1 MRLMKHYQTL
11 AVLAL
16 GAVSALPGL
25 AESYTSA
32 SYVQQEHLIAQW
44 DGIDNVGTGRHDP
57 NATVWKD
64 LKGNLDMTLTAK
76 GRWAARGNALY
87 VSGLGAQGASA
98 APAYKTIEV
107 VYRMAKDGG
116 RLLFVSGI
124 ASRFVAFDPVSGIP
138 KRLYFDGAAAT
149 RHISWSLDTTALCS
163 AAATYSGN
171 SVSAMYFDGVARDD
185 GAQSNGWGTG
195 DGKVAVGNRKAS
207 DTAYNW
213 TGEVYAIRLYDVAL
227 TAEEIAANHA
237 IDQARFVPAAQEPL
251 PTAAD
256 YVQDGLLVQWDGI
269 DNAGTG
275 VHDPAATTWK
285 NLAGGG
291 YDLTLTN
298 NAAWNAEGRALV
310 VDGISAFNPSA
321 APEYKTIEVVFKRTN
336 LGGNGRILFNSGIKT
351 RFVLFDGTT
360 SIAAYFSGATL
371 NDASI
376 TTKRIYQ
383 EFIPSEINFLAARY
397 DDDGIVT
404 DVFKNADARNDGV
417 IANPWYHAPSI
428 YIGGRIMP
436 GKTPEYLWYGE
447 VYAIRLYGTRLTKAQ
462 LAHNHRIDCQRFLT
476 SSSYVQEGLA
486 SHWDG
491 IDNAGRGLH
500 DSATNTWKNL
510 VPGGQDLTLGTGMWA
525 DSALMCFGTKAAATG
540 TVHQT
545 FSSLETVF
553 RNLKYDTSVMLFS
566 AGIGNKF
573 FAFGPSHAQWNSTAL
588 ATTNFTRYT
597 VGSHTLAGVI
607 NSAAYIDG
615 SPAQHEAYENWWDTG
630 TNYVQVGGRVH
641 PTLGVFP
648 FTGDIYAIR
657 VYTNSISASKAAYNA
672 KIDRQRFKLPARTLT
687 WNAKDGDALASGFFC
702 TNGNWRVVEDTRSVP
717 GASDAAVLPAGD
729 YVATLNDEWV
739 LDSLSVGAGA
749 TLRIAV
755 PVDGNGADGAVP
767 LTLVNGLAADA
778 AAGLDLDSSAF
789 DREHPRGRVTLIA
802 CGVDSSAA
810 LQTLADSLNASLRRE
825 RAATIEDGTRLVY
838 TAPPPSGVT
847 VIIR

>member
-1 MRLMKHYQTL
+1 M
-11 AVLAL
+11 
-16 GAVSALPGL
+16 
-25 AESYTSA
+25 
-32 SYVQQEHLIAQW
+32 
-44 DGIDNVGTGRHDP
+44 
-57 NATVWKD
+57 
-64 LKGNLDMTLTAK
+64 
-76 GRWAARGNALY
+76 
-87 VSGLGAQGASA
+87 
-98 APAYKTIEV
+98 
-107 VYRMAKDGG
+107 
-116 RLLFVSGI
+116 
-124 ASRFVAFDPVSGIP
+124 
-138 KRLYFDGAAAT
+138 
-149 RHISWSLDTTALCS
+149 
-163 AAATYSGN
+163 
-171 SVSAMYFDGVARDD
+171 
-185 GAQSNGWGTG
+185 
-195 DGKVAVGNRKAS
+195 
-207 DTAYNW
+207 
-213 TGEVYAIRLYDVAL
+213 
-227 TAEEIAANHA
+227 
-237 IDQARFVPAAQEPL
+237 
-251 PTAAD
+251 
-256 YVQDGLLVQWDGI
+256 
-269 DNAGTG
+269 
-275 VHDPAATTWK
+275 
-285 NLAGGG
+285 
-291 YDLTLTN
+291 
-298 NAAWNAEGRALV
+298 
-310 VDGISAFNPSA
+310 DGISAFNPSA

-336 LGGNGRILFNSGIKT
+336 LGGNGRIMFNSGIKT

-404 DVFKNADARNDGV
+404 DVFKNADTRNDGV

-510 VPGGQDLTLGTGMWA
+510 VPDGQDLTLGTGMWT

-573 FAFGPSHAQWNSTAL
+573 FAFGPTHAQWNSTAL
-588 ATTNFTRYT
+588 ATTNFTRGT

-657 VYTNSISASKAAYNA
+657 VYTNSISASKAA
-672 KIDRQRFKLPARTLT
+672 ARTLM
-687 WNAKDGDALASGFFC
+687 WNVKEDDALVSGFFA
-702 TNGNWRVVEDTRSVP
+702 TNGNWKVVEDANSVP

-729 YVATLNDEWV
+729 YAVTLNDEWA
-739 LDSLSVGAGA
+739 LDSLSVGSGA

-755 PVDGNGADGAVP
+755 PENGTYAGGAVP
-767 LTLVNGLAADA
+767 LTLANGLAADA
-778 AAGLDLDSSAF
+778 AAGLALDSAVF
-789 DREHPRGRVTLIA
+789 DKAHPKECVTLIA

-810 LQTLADSLNASLRRE
+810 LQTLADSLNAKLGRV
-825 RAATIEDGTRLVY
+825 RATVEDGTRLVY
-838 TAPPPSGVT
+838 AAPPPSGVT
-847 VIIR
+847 VIVR

>member
-1 MRLMKHYQTL
+1 MRFMKHYQTL

-16 GAVSALPGL
+16 GAVLALPGL

-44 DGIDNVGTGRHDP
+44 DGIDNAGTGVHDP

-64 LKGNLDMTLTAK
+64 LKGTLDMTLTSK
-76 GRWAARGNALY
+76 GRWAARGNALF
-87 VSGLGAQGASA
+87 VSGLGAQGTNAT
-98 APAYKTIEV
+98 PAYKTIEV
-107 VYRMAKDGG
+107 VYRMAKNGG
-116 RLLFVSGI
+116 RILFASGLQ
-124 ASRFVAFDPVSGIP
+124 SRFVLFDPAADIP
-138 KRLYFDGAAAT
+138 KKLYFDGAAST
-149 RHISWSLDTTALCS
+149 KRINWSLDTTALCS
-163 AAATYSGN
+163 AAATYTGN
-171 SVSAMYFDGVARDD
+171 AVANMYFDGLARND
-185 GAQSNGWGTG
+185 GSHSNGWGVG
-195 DGKVAVGNRKAS
+195 DGKVGVGNRKS
-207 DTAYNW
+207 SETSYNW

-227 TAEEIAANHA
+227 TAEEIAANHVV
-237 IDQARFVPAAQEPL
+237 DQARFVSAAQEPL

-275 VHDPAATTWK
+275 AHDPNATTWK

-298 NAAWNAEGRALV
+298 NAAWNTEGRALV

-336 LGGNGRILFNSGIKT
+336 SGGNGRIMFNSGINT
-351 RFVLFDGTT
+351 RFVVFDGTT
-360 SIAAYFSGATL
+360 SIAAYFSGNTV
-371 NDASI
+371 NDGSVA
-376 TTKRIYQ
+376 TKRIYQ
-383 EFIPSEINFLAARY
+383 EFIASEINFLAARY
-397 DDDGIVT
+397 DDNGIVT
-404 DVFKNADARNDGV
+404 EVFKNADARNDGV
-417 IANPWYHAPSI
+417 ISNPWYNAPSI
-428 YIGGRIMP
+428 FIGGRIMP
-436 GKTPEYLWYGE
+436 GKSPDYLWYGE

-462 LAHNHRIDCQRFLT
+462 LAHNHRIDCKRFLT
-476 SSSYVQEGLA
+476 SSSYVQEGMS

-510 VPGGQDLTLGTGMWA
+510 VQDGQDLTLGTGMWA
-525 DSALMCFGTKAAATG
+525 DSALMCFGTQAAAATG
-540 TVHQT
+540 TVQQT
-545 FSSLETVF
+545 FTSLETVF
-553 RNLKYDTSVMLFS
+553 RNLKHDTSAMMFS
-566 AGIGNKF
+566 GGIGNKF
-573 FAFGPSHAQWNSTAL
+573 FAFGPGYTQWNSTAL

-597 VGSHTLAGVI
+597 VGSHTLAGVV
-607 NSAAYIDG
+607 NSAAYMDG
-615 SPAQHEAYENWWDTG
+615 SPAQHEAHENWWDPG
-630 TNYVQVGGRVH
+630 TNYVQVGARVH
-641 PTLGVFP
+641 PTLGAYA

-657 VYTNSISASKAAYNA
+657 AYTNSLSASKAAYNA
-672 KIDRQRFKLPARTLT
+672 KIDRQRFKLLARTLT

-729 YVATLNDEWV
+729 YAAMLNDEWV

-767 LTLVNGLAADA
+767 LTLMNGLTADA

-789 DREHPRGRVTLIA
+789 DWEHPRGRVTLIA

-810 LQTLADSLNASLRRE
+810 LQTLADSLNASRRRN
-825 RAATIEDGTRLVY
+825 RAAVEDGTRLVY
-838 TAPPPSGVT
+838 TAPPPSGSAVF
-847 VIIR
+847 IR

>member
-1 MRLMKHYQTL
+1 MRLMRHQQTL
-11 AVLAL
+11 VALAL
-16 GAVSALPGL
+16 GVVLALPGL

-32 SYVQQEHLIAQW
+32 SYVQREHLIAQW

-57 NATVWKD
+57 NAAVWKD
-64 LKGNLDMTLTAK
+64 LRGNLDMTLTAK

-116 RLLFVSGI
+116 RLLFVSGLS
-124 ASRFVAFDPVSGIP
+124 SRIVAFDPVSGIP

-163 AAATYSGN
+163 AAATYSDN

-185 GAQSNGWGTG
+185 GSQSNGWGTG
-195 DGKVAVGNRKAS
+195 DGKVAVGNRKSS

-251 PTAAD
+251 LTAAD

-404 DVFKNADARNDGV
+404 DVFKNADTRNDGV

-436 GKTPEYLWYGE
+436 GKNPDYLWYGE

-510 VPGGQDLTLGTGMWA
+510 VPDGQDLTLGTGMWA

-588 ATTNFTRYT
+588 ATTNFTRVT

-607 NSAAYIDG
+607 NSAVYIDG
-615 SPAQHEAYENWWDTG
+615 SPAQHEAHENWWDPG

-641 PTLGVFP
+641 PTLGAFP

-657 VYTNSISASKAAYNA
+657 VYTNSISASKAVYNA
-672 KIDRQRFKLPARTLT
+672 KIDRQRFKLLARTLT
-687 WNAKDGDALASGFFC
+687 WNVKEDDALVSGFFA
-702 TNGNWRVVEDTRSVP
+702 TNGNWKVVEDVNSVP

-729 YVATLNDEWV
+729 YAVTLDDEWA

-755 PVDGNGADGAVP
+755 PENGTYADGAVP
-767 LTLVNGLAADA
+767 LTLANGLAADA
-778 AAGLDLDSSAF
+778 AAGLALDSAVF
-789 DREHPRGRVTLIA
+789 DKAHPKECVTLIA

-810 LQTLADSLNASLRRE
+810 LQTLADSLNAKLGRV
-825 RAATIEDGTRLVY
+825 RATVEDGTRLVY
-838 TAPPPSGVT
+838 AAPPPSGAT
-847 VIIR
+847 VIVR